1 MCNDTFRPPTENWL
15 SLYVRGLYLSG
26 TSEGAGG
33 IGGLLA
39 RSSGY
44 QTNGS
49 WTSHAFYHAY
59 GGGNV
64 TFLSPSTYSGT
75 MTRYSYDAYGRTTSL
90 NGPLAT
96 ANVYRFSSK
105 ELHAASG
112 HYYYGYR
119 FYDPQAEFDT
129 YDGVSLP
136 TQGVTIELEDTS
148 NFVGSWSL
156 GLQVAPKKGPNG
168 VELPPFS
175 RRARVPVLPEEVPPC
190 NSAGGAVV
198 LGHELGHLLGL
209 SDEDELIGLGVV
221 TLVENNIRAQLKLP
235 LRPSNHGIP
244 ISQFPGFPTTEVYG
258 FFEAW
263 MRSY

>member
-1 MCNDTFRPPTENWL
+1 
-15 SLYVRGLYLSG
+15 
-26 TSEGAGG
+26 
-33 IGGLLA
+33 
-39 RSSGY
+39 
-44 QTNGS
+44 
-49 WTSHAFYHAY
+49 
-59 GGGNV
+59 
-64 TFLSPSTYSGT
+64 
-75 MTRYSYDAYGRTTSL
+75 
-90 NGPLAT
+90 
-96 ANVYRFSSK
+96 
-105 ELHAASG
+105 
-112 HYYYGYR
+112 
-119 FYDPQAEFDT
+119 
-129 YDGVSLP
+129 LP